1 MEYLFQLLE
10 SIKSEKMKKIVL
22 VIIFISVS
30 ITSYS
35 QQDSQFT
42 QYMYNTININPAYA
56 GSRGVL
62 SIFGLHRN
70 QWVGL
75 DGAPVTNTFSLNT
88 PFSRSRIGLGVSI
101 LNDRIGPSE
110 ENTISVDVSYS
121 VPVSETF
128 KLSFGVKGTANL
140 LNIDFNKLNQYDP
153 GDVLAQRNIDN
164 KFSPNIGAGIYLHSN
179 RSYIGFSVPNFLE
192 TEHFDKENSIASI
205 ASERMHYHLIGGH
218 VFDLSESIKF
228 KPAFL
233 GKLVEGAPLQVDISA
248 NFLFNEKF
256 TLGAAYRWSAAM
268 SGMVGF
274 QISESWMIGYAYD
287 METTKLAHYNSG
299 SHEIFLRYEL
309 FKNYN
314 KVVSPRFF

>member
-1 MEYLFQLLE
+1 
-10 SIKSEKMKKIVL
+10 MKKRIL
-22 VIIFISVS
+22 FIAFILMS
-30 ITSYS
+30 IMSYS

-42 QYMYNTININPAYA
+42 QYMYNTVNINPAYA

-88 PFSRSRIGLGVSI
+88 PISKSKMGLGLSFI
-101 LNDRIGPSE
+101 NDRIGPSD

-121 VPVSETF
+121 VPTSENF

-140 LNIDFNKLNQYDP
+140 LNIDFTKLSQYDP
-153 GDVLAQRNIDN
+153 GDVLGTTNIDN
-164 KFSPNIGAGIYLHSN
+164 KFSPNIGAGIYYHSD

-192 TEHFDKENSIASI
+192 TEHFNKENSTASI
-205 ASERMHYHLIGGH
+205 ASERMHYHLIAGH
-218 VFDLSESIKF
+218 VFDLTGNIKL
-228 KPAFL
+228 KPAVL
-233 GKLVEGAPLQVDISA
+233 GKLVQGAPLQVDISA

-256 TLGAAYRWSAAM
+256 TFGAAYRWSAAV

-274 QISESWMIGYAYD
+274 QVSDSWMIGYAYD
-287 METTKLAHYNSG
+287 METTKLAKYNSG

-309 FKNYN
+309 FKNYD